1 MPISISEIIVKYKI
15 RLTNRFSLFEKF
27 DFLNLIEN
35 RINMMTIRFKNNNV
49 YRFENVDLNDYKRFS
64 TDTISSGKAFYR
76 EINSRY
82 KGTRL

>member
-1 MPISISEIIVKYKI
+1 MAEPQDTETKTYKSSTI
-15 RLTNRFSLFEKF
+15 MSSVYNFKEKRL
-27 DFLNLIEN
+27 
-35 RINMMTIRFKNNNV
+35 TIRFQNNNV